1 MPALLTVED
10 YLARV
15 LTLGHSPRRVETV
28 PLDAALGRVLA
39 VDVAAAVSVP
49 PFDNSAMDGYAVRA
63 ADLAVVPVSLTV
75 VGESAAVSGPIP
87 RVVPGSAVRVMTGG
101 RVPIG
106 ADTVVANVWRLA
118 VGRHGGAGRADRSAG
133 GCCAPALAGGDS
145 CSRAVG
151 RPRAA
156 NGGRSGGR

>member
-63 ADLAVVPVSLTV
+63 ADRLPND
-75 VGESAAVSGPIP
+75 
-87 RVVPGSAVRVMTGG
+87 G
-101 RVPIG
+101 RVTWADHDGDRFVAGVEVG
-106 ADTVVANVWRLA
+106 ALSSTQFHPEKSGQA
-118 VGRHGGAGRADRSAG
+118 GA
-133 GCCAPALAGGDS
+133 ALLRNWIATLG
-145 CSRAVG
+145 
-151 RPRAA
+151 
-156 NGGRSGGR
+156 

>member
-1 MPALLTVED
+1 MHAPPPLPTTAPPAASLPEAQPSLWQRLRRLTPYFSGQRWAWGLALFATLLGAATEPLMPALLTVED

-63 ADLAVVPVSLTV
+63 ADLAVVP
-75 VGESAAVSGPIP
+75 
-87 RVVPGSAVRVMTGG
+87 
-101 RVPIG
+101 
-106 ADTVVANVWRLA
+106 
-118 VGRHGGAGRADRSAG
+118 
-133 GCCAPALAGGDS
+133 
-145 CSRAVG
+145 
-151 RPRAA
+151 
-156 NGGRSGGR
+156 